1 MNRKFN
7 RNCKKHLEVIHDGK
21 NKQRP
26 ILIIGGTG
34 KTGRRVAQ
42 RLLNRGIPVRI
53 GSRTG
58 KPPFNWNHTDSW
70 KSILEGIGAVY
81 ITYYPDLAA
90 SGAVD
95 AVGEFAK
102 LAVQNGVKRLVL
114 LSGRGEEEA
123 QRSEKALQDSGAD
136 WTILRSSWFAQN
148 FSEHFLLGPVL
159 SGTIALPVGD
169 VKEPFIDVEDITDVA
184 VATLTDTKHIGEIY
198 ELSGPRS
205 LTFSEV
211 TKEISIASGREI
223 QYMNIPI
230 ELFITEL
237 KQQSM
242 PDEVISLMIELFTE
256 VLDGRNSH
264 VVNGVERVL
273 GRAPRD
279 FSDYAKSAAATGIW
293 DGRK

>member
-1 MNRKFN
+1 M
-7 RNCKKHLEVIHDGK
+7 
-21 NKQRP
+21 
-26 ILIIGGTG
+26 
-34 KTGRRVAQ
+34 
-42 RLLNRGIPVRI
+42 
-53 GSRTG
+53 
-58 KPPFNWNHTDSW
+58 
-70 KSILEGIGAVY
+70 EGIGAVY

-169 VKEPFIDVEDITDVA
+169 VKEPFIDVEDIADVA

>member
-1 MNRKFN
+1 MNRKLN
-7 RNCKKHLEVIHDGK
+7 RNRKGHLEVVHDEK

-58 KPPFNWNHTDSW
+58 KPPFDWNHTDSW
-70 KSILEGIGAVY
+70 KPILEGIGAVY

-90 SGAVD
+90 PGAAD

-123 QRSEKALQDSGAD
+123 QRSEKALQHSGAD

-169 VKEPFIDVEDITDVA
+169 VKEPFIDVEDIADVA
-184 VATLTDTKHIGEIY
+184 VAALTDTKHVGEVY

-211 TKEISIASGREI
+211 TKEIAKATRREI
-223 QYMNIPI
+223 QYINISI
-230 ELFITEL
+230 ESFTTEL
-237 KQQSM
+237 RQQGMSEEM
-242 PDEVISLMIELFTE
+242 VSLMAELFTE

-264 VVNGVERVL
+264 VVDGVERAL
-273 GRAPRD
+273 GRDPRS
-279 FSDYAKSAAATGIW
+279 FIDYVKSAATTGIW
-293 DGRK
+293 EDRK

>member
-90 SGAVD
+90 SGA
-95 AVGEFAK
+95 AHTVGEFAK

-123 QRSEKALQDSGAD
+123 KRSEKALQDSGAD

-169 VKEPFIDVEDITDVA
+169 VKEPFIDVDDIADVA
-184 VATLTDTKHIGEIY
+184 VAALTDIKHIGEIY

-211 TKEISIASGREI
+211 TKEIAKATGREI
-223 QYMNIPI
+223 QYIKISI
-230 ELFITEL
+230 ESFITEL
-237 KQQSM
+237 RQQGM
-242 PDEVISLMIELFTE
+242 PEEIVSLMVELFTE

-264 VVNGVERVL
+264 VVDGVQRAL
-273 GRAPRD
+273 GRAPRS
-279 FSDYAKSAAATGIW
+279 FSDYVKSAATTGIW
-293 DGRK
+293 DAHK